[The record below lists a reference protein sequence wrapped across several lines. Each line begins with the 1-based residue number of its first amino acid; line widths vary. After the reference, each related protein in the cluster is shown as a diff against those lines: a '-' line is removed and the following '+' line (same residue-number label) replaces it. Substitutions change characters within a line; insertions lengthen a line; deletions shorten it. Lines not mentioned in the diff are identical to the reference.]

1 MSHENLSFLQ
11 TGVFERIFIWKLRIF
26 LVKIPHLCNVLCTLV
41 IVHQPLPTWSFW
53 NLDGSGY
60 PDYLLRSG
68 TPSDS
73 LDVWNTCLWSERPWI
88 VWMYRSAYRDMEV
101 LELTEY
107 LDISMLWVT
116 CFFLFLFTCS

>member
-107 LDISMLWVT
+107 LDISML
-116 CFFLFLFTCS
+116 